1 MPESIK
7 HVRPKRFP
15 VLIRGRWWPLLIP
28 FGVTQER
35 AFVQV
40 GERELRVCFGP
51 LFDYRFP
58 LEAVE
63 TVAPSR
69 WPLWAGIGP
78 RVDFRGT
85 VAFVGAVA
93 VALYVLNEGAT
104 QRHVEELVTAA
115 DRQHGQVALQR
126 PAQEEKLV
134 GVARLVGPLCARA
147 TAFPVE
153 VWVNVHAAG
162 QHQPGRLRG
171 QLRPVHHQRLTTRLA
186 ERLVVVLGTLERG
199 RPPVGQG
206 DAGHHLS

>member
-7 HVRPKRFP
+7 HARPKRFP

-85 VAFVGAVA
+85 VAFVGAYENTVEVRFKERQRLRMVVPLPCERLFLSLEDPEA
-93 VALYVLNEGAT
+93 FIAALEKRA
-104 QRHVEELVTAA
+104 VTA
-115 DRQHGQVALQR
+115 
-126 PAQEEKLV
+126 E
-134 GVARLVGPLCARA
+134 
-147 TAFPVE
+147 
-153 VWVNVHAAG
+153 AA
-162 QHQPGRLRG
+162 
-171 QLRPVHHQRLTTRLA
+171 A
-186 ERLVVVLGTLERG
+186 K
-199 RPPVGQG
+199 
-206 DAGHHLS
+206 AA

>member
-7 HVRPKRFP
+7 HARAKRFP
-15 VLIRGRWWPLLIP
+15 VLIRGRWWPLLMP

-78 RVDFRGT
+78 RVNFRGT
-85 VAFVGAVA
+85 VAFVGA
-93 VALYVLNEGAT
+93 YENT
-104 QRHVEELVTAA
+104 
-115 DRQHGQVALQR
+115 
-126 PAQEEKLV
+126 
-134 GVARLVGPLCARA
+134 
-147 TAFPVE
+147 VE
-153 VWVNVHAAG
+153 VRFKERQRMRMLV
-162 QHQPGRLRG
+162 
-171 QLRPVHHQRLTTRLA
+171 PVPCQRLIVSLEDPEAFMAALEKRTATTEA
-186 ERLVVVLGTLERG
+186 
-199 RPPVGQG
+199 P
-206 DAGHHLS
+206 AKAA

>member
-7 HVRPKRFP
+7 HARPKRFP

-85 VAFVGAVA
+85 VAFVGAYEKTVE
-93 VALYVLNEGAT
+93 VRFKER
-104 QRHVEELVTAA
+104 QRVRMIVPVPC
-115 DRQHGQVALQR
+115 Q
-126 PAQEEKLV
+126 
-134 GVARLVGPLCARA
+134 RLVLSLEDPEG
-147 TAFPVE
+147 FV
-153 VWVNVHAAG
+153 AA
-162 QHQPGRLRG
+162 
-171 QLRPVHHQRLTTRLA
+171 
-186 ERLVVVLGTLERG
+186 LVKRVAMPEA
-199 RPPVGQG
+199 P
-206 DAGHHLS
+206 AKAA

>member
-7 HVRPKRFP
+7 HARPKRFP

-85 VAFVGAVA
+85 VAFVGAYENTVEVRFKERQRVRMVVPLPCERLFLSLEDPEA
-93 VALYVLNEGAT
+93 FIAALEKRA
-104 QRHVEELVTAA
+104 VTA
-115 DRQHGQVALQR
+115 
-126 PAQEEKLV
+126 E
-134 GVARLVGPLCARA
+134 
-147 TAFPVE
+147 
-153 VWVNVHAAG
+153 AA
-162 QHQPGRLRG
+162 
-171 QLRPVHHQRLTTRLA
+171 A
-186 ERLVVVLGTLERG
+186 K
-199 RPPVGQG
+199 
-206 DAGHHLS
+206 AA

>member
-1 MPESIK
+1 MPDSIK
-7 HVRPKRFP
+7 HARPKRFP

-85 VAFVGAVA
+85 VAFVGAYENTVEVRFKERQRVRMVVPLPCERLFLSLEDPEA
-93 VALYVLNEGAT
+93 FIAALEKRA
-104 QRHVEELVTAA
+104 VTA
-115 DRQHGQVALQR
+115 
-126 PAQEEKLV
+126 E
-134 GVARLVGPLCARA
+134 
-147 TAFPVE
+147 
-153 VWVNVHAAG
+153 AA
-162 QHQPGRLRG
+162 
-171 QLRPVHHQRLTTRLA
+171 A
-186 ERLVVVLGTLERG
+186 K
-199 RPPVGQG
+199 
-206 DAGHHLS
+206 AA

>member
-1 MPESIK
+1 MPDSIK
-7 HVRPKRFP
+7 HARPKRFP

-28 FGVTQER
+28 FAVTQER

-85 VAFVGAVA
+85 VAFVGA
-93 VALYVLNEGAT
+93 YENT
-104 QRHVEELVTAA
+104 
-115 DRQHGQVALQR
+115 
-126 PAQEEKLV
+126 
-134 GVARLVGPLCARA
+134 
-147 TAFPVE
+147 VE
-153 VWVNVHAAG
+153 VRFKER
-162 QHQPGRLRG
+162 QRLRMVVP
-171 QLRPVHHQRLTTRLA
+171 LPC
-186 ERLVVVLGTLERG
+186 ERLFLSLEDPEAFIAALEKRAAT
-199 RPPVGQG
+199 PEAP
-206 DAGHHLS
+206 AKAA

>member
-7 HVRPKRFP
+7 HARPKRFP

-63 TVAPSR
+63 AVAPAR

-85 VAFVGAVA
+85 VAFIGAYENVVEVRFKERQRVRMIVPVPCERLFLSLEDPQGLIA
-93 VALYVLNEGAT
+93 ALEK
-104 QRHVEELVTAA
+104 RAA
-115 DRQHGQVALQR
+115 R
-126 PAQEEKLV
+126 PEA
-134 GVARLVGPLCARA
+134 PARA
-147 TAFPVE
+147 A
-153 VWVNVHAAG
+153 
-162 QHQPGRLRG
+162 
-171 QLRPVHHQRLTTRLA
+171 
-186 ERLVVVLGTLERG
+186 
-199 RPPVGQG
+199 
-206 DAGHHLS
+206 

>member
-7 HVRPKRFP
+7 HARPKRFP

-85 VAFVGAVA
+85 VAFVGAYENTVEVRFKERQRLRMVVPLPCERLFLSLEDPEA
-93 VALYVLNEGAT
+93 FIAALEKRA
-104 QRHVEELVTAA
+104 VTAEA
-115 DRQHGQVALQR
+115 
-126 PAQEEKLV
+126 PAK
-134 GVARLVGPLCARA
+134 
-147 TAFPVE
+147 
-153 VWVNVHAAG
+153 AA
-162 QHQPGRLRG
+162 
-171 QLRPVHHQRLTTRLA
+171 
-186 ERLVVVLGTLERG
+186 
-199 RPPVGQG
+199 
-206 DAGHHLS
+206 

>member
-7 HVRPKRFP
+7 HARPKRFP

-85 VAFVGAVA
+85 VAFVGAYENTVE
-93 VALYVLNEGAT
+93 VRFKERQRVRMGAPLPCERAGRARGGGVGPPPLGEPRWPVHRAP
-104 QRHVEELVTAA
+104 QQAA
-115 DRQHGQVALQR
+115 RRPRASPPPPGAGAR
-126 PAQEEKLV
+126 PA
-134 GVARLVGPLCARA
+134 RA
-147 TAFPVE
+147 GGLP
-153 VWVNVHAAG
+153 
-162 QHQPGRLRG
+162 
-171 QLRPVHHQRLTTRLA
+171 
-186 ERLVVVLGTLERG
+186 
-199 RPPVGQG
+199 RPPVPQRG
-206 DAGHHLS
+206 AGRLPRSAPRGRRA

>member
-1 MPESIK
+1 MLAGAGGRMAISREVVMPESIK

-28 FGVTQER
+28 FAVTQER

-78 RVDFRGT
+78 RVG
-85 VAFVGAVA
+85 GAQPP
-93 VALYVLNEGAT
+93 G
-104 QRHVEELVTAA
+104 
-115 DRQHGQVALQR
+115 
-126 PAQEEKLV
+126 PAPP
-134 GVARLVGPLCARA
+134 ACAYH
-147 TAFPVE
+147 P
-153 VWVNVHAAG
+153 
-162 QHQPGRLRG
+162 
-171 QLRPVHHQRLTTRLA
+171 
-186 ERLVVVLGTLERG
+186 
-199 RPPVGQG
+199 
-206 DAGHHLS
+206 S

>member
-7 HVRPKRFP
+7 HARPKRFP
-15 VLIRGRWWPLLIP
+15 VRLRCRWGPLLIP

-85 VAFVGAVA
+85 VAFVGA
-93 VALYVLNEGAT
+93 YENT
-104 QRHVEELVTAA
+104 
-115 DRQHGQVALQR
+115 
-126 PAQEEKLV
+126 
-134 GVARLVGPLCARA
+134 
-147 TAFPVE
+147 VE
-153 VWVNVHAAG
+153 VRFKERQRVRGGGPRPGGGEGGGDPGGAAEG
-162 QHQPGRLRG
+162 SLGPALSGG
-171 QLRPVHHQRLTTRLA
+171 PIGLRPGLT
-186 ERLVVVLGTLERG
+186 G
-199 RPPVGQG
+199 PPSASTIRAKMV
-206 DAGHHLS
+206 